1 MEPDLGLLTEALRER
16 LAIIADHAHRD
27 RDAAAHLQR
36 LVDISARID
45 SLISALMQEQLDP
58 ELRHY
63 LEKCSYDK
71 ALARIESTPGYDAKA
86 SVKSGD

>member
-36 LVDISARID
+36 LIDISARID

-63 LEKCSYDK
+63 LEKRSYDK
-71 ALARIESTPGYDAKA
+71 ALARIENAPEYGAKA
-86 SVKSGD
+86 SVEAGD

>member
-1 MEPDLGLLTEALRER
+1 MLTEALRER

-36 LVDISARID
+36 LVDISTRID